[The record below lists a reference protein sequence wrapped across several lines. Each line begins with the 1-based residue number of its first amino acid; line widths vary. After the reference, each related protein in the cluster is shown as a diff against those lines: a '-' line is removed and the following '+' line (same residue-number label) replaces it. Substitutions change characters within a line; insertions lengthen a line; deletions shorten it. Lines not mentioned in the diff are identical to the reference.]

1 MMALMASSRSP
12 VASEG
17 VVRSYDLL
25 EYAAEVLRVCSRAGA
40 AAHHYED
47 LARLSDAE
55 LAARGLKRADLPKAA
70 LDKLDK
76 EC

>member
-1 MMALMASSRSP
+1 MMAMMASSRSP
-12 VASEG
+12 AASESAN
-17 VVRSYDLL
+17 RSFDVL

-40 AAHHYED
+40 AAQHYED

-70 LDKLDK
+70 LDRLDK